1 MKKIILPLLMTTI
14 AFGGLIANQNINEVD
29 ADVVSEAISNTSDDW
44 KISLGSGLK
53 SVDIDNGV
61 RIGNIKGTYTGMY
74 KTEKVALDGLSFTFN
89 NVIGKNCKAGGF
101 YFSQKT
107 SHEFTKNV
115 FTLWHDPYNNNQ
127 QARLSITPSH
137 DYGQT
142 PTCYRSPSFEKT
154 GFQDNAASMVMNN
167 FMSTNDGFSI
177 KFEKYSLTAWKVT
190 ITQLYANTLWENNA
204 NYDSATK
211 SCAVYLKNSDVKSYL
226 DDDGKAYFHVFG
238 VDNNATDAYY
248 EITNL
253 KREYD
258 PGKNV
263 TKQEVLDSINSI
275 TDEMINSF
283 INKKEIATQ
292 LLKAKEDAINSLSDA
307 PESGLLSEYR
317 LANEF
322 LETWESRADLYGYK
336 PTSST
341 ISDNLPYVS
350 SVGKNGAQLTNQ
362 NDLQLSIEAKYGN
375 RIYSKETMDAANF
388 EISLNLGKI
397 PLYTAFQVVLNK
409 TSSPSAYISEEGKYY
424 FFEFYKTG
432 ENTYFM
438 MFGNGTKHN
447 ISIDEFGTEKLNS
460 TYTGRTIESA
470 SGDMKIK
477 LETDFTKG
485 SSSLDVNNGLIKL
498 ELADNS
504 KIFNGQKATKIM
516 EANVLFGL
524 MNGSGLQPIIITKLF
539 SPDTSKKEFTK
550 GSDKTLSFAYSDDN
564 EIQSLKLD
572 NDEVPS
578 LAYTV
583 ENNQKIVLKT
593 FYLNYLNVGK
603 HTLKMTTS
611 TKETNWELTILEN
624 NDKEEVPWIRKGAI
638 YFNQGQAID
647 EKYDFESYGLDVN
660 DMKFKIDDND
670 MAKDSYEFLD
680 CNTVLVLKAS
690 FLNSLSVGKH
700 IVSINVKGASTVV
713 KLPIIVK

>member
-1 MKKIILPLLMTTI
+1 MKKIILPLLVTTTI
-14 AFGGLIANQNINEVD
+14 FGGLITNNNINEVD
-29 ADVVSEAISNTSDDW
+29 ADVISETISNTSDDW

-107 SHEFTKNV
+107 THEFTKNV

-127 QARLSITPSH
+127 QARLSLTSNH
-137 DYGQT
+137 DYGQLATCYTT
-142 PTCYRSPSFEKT
+142 PTFENT
-154 GFQDNAASMVMNN
+154 GFISANSMVMNN
-167 FMSTNDGFSI
+167 FMSTNDGFSV

-258 PGKNV
+258 PGKKV
-263 TKQEVLDSINSI
+263 TKQQVLDSINSI
-275 TDEMINSF
+275 SDDMINSF
-283 INKKEIATQ
+283 INKKEIASQ
-292 LLKAKEDAINSLSDA
+292 LLKAKEDAINSLSSA
-307 PESGLLSEYR
+307 PESGLLTEYR

-322 LETWESRADLYGYK
+322 LEMWESRTDLYGYK
-336 PTSST
+336 PVSST

-350 SVGKNGAQLTNQ
+350 SVGKNGAQLTAQ
-362 NDLQLSIEAKYGN
+362 NDLQLSIDAVFGN
-375 RIYSKETMDAANF
+375 RIYSKEIMDAANF
-388 EISLNLGKI
+388 EISFNLGKI
-397 PLYTAFQVVLNK
+397 PLYTAFQIVLNK
-409 TSSPSAYISEEGKYY
+409 TSSPSTYIDSEEKYY
-424 FFEFYKTG
+424 FFEFYKTA

-477 LETDFTKG
+477 LETNFEKG
-485 SSSLDVNNGLIKL
+485 SSTLDVNNGYTTLQL
-498 ELADNS
+498 QDNS
-504 KIFNGQKATKIM
+504 KIFNGQKATKKV
-516 EANVLFGL
+516 ESNVLFGL
-524 MNGSGLQPIIITKLF
+524 INGTGLQPVIITKLF
-539 SPDTSKKEFTK
+539 SPDTSKKEFIK
-550 GSDKTLSFAYSDDN
+550 GSNDTLSFLYSDDN

-572 NDEVPS
+572 NNEVPS
-578 LAYTV
+578 IAYDIV
-583 ENNQKIVLKT
+583 NNQKIILKT
-593 FYLNYLNVGK
+593 FYLNYLEVGK
-603 HTLKMTTS
+603 HTLKMLTAS
-611 TKETNWELTILEN
+611 KETSWELTILEN

-638 YFNQGQAID
+638 YIAKGQAID
-647 EKYDFESYGLDVN
+647 EKYDFESYGLNVN
-660 DMKFKIDDND
+660 DMTFKIDDDD
-670 MAKDSYEFLD
+670 MTKDSYEFLD

-690 FLNSLSVGKH
+690 FLNNLSIGKH
-700 IVSINVKGASTVV
+700 FVSIIVKGASTIV